1 MYNGKKFTF
10 QNEAQFKGKKATQV
24 ADACFKS

>member
-10 QNEAQFKGKKATQV
+10 QHEAQFKATQV
-24 ADACFKS
+24 ADACLKVEIR